1 MSRNR
6 AVPATSLRRAG
17 LCSAALRSSLFSL
30 SVTFFASLSFVSPR
44 FMSAQSQAIDGNIDG
59 YVRASDDAVITGAQ
73 IRVTNL
79 QNGLTRETATDAT
92 GYFRVQIL
100 PPGSYRV
107 SISKDGFETQEQ
119 TGILLQAGQVQTV
132 RVSLSVGSVATAVEV
147 KAELPIVET
156 GRTNAYNN
164 VYSAREVQNLPVPGR
179 SFLDL
184 FVVNPA
190 VNAPPLST
198 GGSGTGTPSVS
209 FGGLGFRQINV
220 DGVSNNIQGGARNLV
235 ISQDALGETQVVNNY
250 SAEFGRQA
258 ALLLNAVSRSGSN
271 DLHFGGYLFT
281 RQKTLAARPF
291 LLSATTPTP
300 EFSRYNYGGT
310 VSGPIRKDK
319 ATFFGSYERWQQD
332 APQVSTFGG
341 SSQASVA
348 QQLGI
353 APEDIAAFNGSF
365 RAHTVTVKTDWQL
378 NQRHRLTL
386 RYNYYRD
393 RESPL
398 GSGQI
403 TRQVASRF
411 DENPQSGTAQ
421 LVSTFGPNM
430 LNEFRFLGIKR
441 DISNGVIS
449 PLTPQ
454 INISGTGNYNGN
466 QDGTFVSYESGYQI
480 VDNFT
485 WNRGKHSIKFGF
497 DLLPASFRER
507 TRNLNGTFTFTG
519 LSANNVRG
527 AVSALQQAVN
537 AQNNVI
543 DPSTGNPYTYTQYT
557 RAIGQE
563 FTTSQVINQGFFLMD
578 NYRLNSKLT
587 LTYGLRY
594 ELFLRPSGALNPAYP
609 ATGVIPQD
617 YNNWAPRV
625 AFAYDPLG
633 DGKTVIR
640 GGYGIYYN
648 TTVAQTF
655 NTFVRGNG
663 LAVRNLTVTPNQTGA
678 PAFTRGPVPITSGTA
693 LLPSDLN
700 VFDPGFQDP
709 MVHSYFS
716 TVERQTMQGQSVA
729 LSYFGNRARNLPY
742 SIPSNLAVVGTAP
755 NGGPLYGGSSNRPN
769 SGFGTIYTAN
779 SRGYQNYNG
788 FLAVLTQRARAGLSL
803 QLSYQYQDVSG
814 LSYVNGSGAFTNFGI
829 TTTPTNP
836 ANPAQDAGPG
846 DFSQPHRFT
855 LTAVYNSHFNL
866 QQRAAAAIAN
876 GWVLTSRLVA
886 QSGLPFSPVT
896 GQDNNGDLIFND
908 RPVGIGYN
916 SYRLPSYVEAD
927 FRLARDIRIH
937 DRSTVQIIAEVFNAP
952 GRLNVTNVNKTWGP
966 NVTPNAT
973 FNTATSAE
981 TARQFQLG
989 IRYTR

>member
-1 MSRNR
+1 MNALES
-6 AVPATSLRRAG
+6 TLRRIAV
-17 LCSAALRSSLFSL
+17 AVQQRRPSLIAIPL
-30 SVTFFASLSFVSPR
+30 FAMILICLPQNAVS
-44 FMSAQSQAIDGNIDG
+44 QSQAIDGNIDG
-59 YVRASDDAVITGAQ
+59 YVRAANDSVIEGAHV
-73 IRVTNL
+73 RVLNI
-79 QNGLTRETATDAT
+79 QNGLARETDTDSA

-107 SISKDGFETQEQ
+107 TVSKEGFQAQDQ

-132 RVSLSVGSVATAVEV
+132 RVNLAIGSVQTTVEV
-147 KAELPIVET
+147 NADVAVIET
-156 GRTNAYNN
+156 GQTNAYNN
-164 VYSAREVQNLPVPGR
+164 IYSNREVQNLPVPGR
-179 SFLDL
+179 SYLDL

-235 ISQDALGETQVVNNY
+235 ISQDALGEVQVVNNY

-271 DLHFGGYLFT
+271 DLHFGGFLFT
-281 RQKTLAARPF
+281 RQKVLAARPF
-291 LLSATTPTP
+291 LLSSTTPTP
-300 EFSRYNYGGT
+300 QFSRYNYGGT
-310 VSGPIRKDK
+310 VGGPIRKDK
-319 ATFFGSYERWQQD
+319 ASFFGSYERWQQD

-341 SSQASVA
+341 SSQATVA

-353 APEDIAAFNGSF
+353 PPENVSAFNGSF
-365 RAHTVTVKTDWQL
+365 RAHTVTVKSDWQL
-378 NQRHRLTL
+378 TQKHRLTL

-398 GSGQI
+398 GSGQS
-403 TRQVASRF
+403 TREVASRF

-421 LVSTFGPNM
+421 LVSMIGPNM

-454 INISGTGNYNGN
+454 VTISGIGSYNGN
-466 QDGTFVSYESGYQI
+466 QDGTFVSYESGYQF

-507 TRNLNGTFTFTG
+507 TRNLNGTFTFSG
-519 LSANNVRG
+519 LNANSIRG
-527 AVSALQQAVN
+527 AITPLQQAIN
-537 AQNNVI
+537 AQNGVV
-543 DPSTGNPYTYTQYT
+543 DPSTGRPYTYTQYT

-563 FTTSQVINQGFFLMD
+563 FTTSQVINQGYFIMD
-578 NYRLNSKLT
+578 NYRVNSKLM

-594 ELFLRPSGALNPAYP
+594 ELFLRPSGLLNPSYP
-609 ATGVIPQD
+609 STGNIPQD
-617 YNNWAPRV
+617 FTNWAPRL
-625 AFAYDPLG
+625 AFAYDPIG
-633 DGKTVIR
+633 DGRTVIR

-655 NTFVRGNG
+655 NTFIRGNG
-663 LAVRNLTVTPNQTGA
+663 LAVRNLTVTPNQPGA
-678 PAFTRGPVPITSGTA
+678 PAFTLGPVPVNSGTA

-700 VFDPGFQDP
+700 LFASSFQDP
-709 MVHSYFS
+709 MVHSYFA
-716 TVERQTMQGQSVA
+716 TVERQTMAGQSIA
-729 LSYFGNRARNLPY
+729 LSYFGNRTKNLPY

-755 NGGPLYGGSSNRPN
+755 NGGPLYGGNTNRPN
-769 SGFGTIYTAN
+769 PAFGSIYTAN
-779 SRGYQNYNG
+779 SNGYQNYNG

-803 QLSYQYQDVSG
+803 QAAYQYQSVEG
-814 LSYVNGSGAFTNFGI
+814 LSYLNGSGAFTNFGI
-829 TTTPTNP
+829 TTTPSNP
-836 ANPAQDAGPG
+836 ANPNQDYGPG

-855 LTAVYNSHFNL
+855 LTAVYNSNFNL
-866 QQRAAAAIAN
+866 QHRAATALVN
-876 GWVLTSRLVA
+876 GWVITSRIVA
-886 QSGLPFSPVT
+886 QSGLPFSPTT
-896 GQDNNGDLIFND
+896 GQDNNGDLVFND
-908 RPVGIGYN
+908 RPVGFGYN
-916 SYRLPSYVEAD
+916 SFRLPSYVEAD
-927 FRLARDIRIH
+927 FRLARDIRIR
-937 DRSTVQIIAEVFNAP
+937 DRSTVQIMAEVFNAP
-952 GRLNVTNVNKTWGP
+952 NRLNVTNVNKTYGP
-966 NVTPNAT
+966 SAIANAT